1 MGWKLGEFLSFPG
14 GSGFFLSPKT
24 SLWPLECFSVGYFRD
39 LGSQMEAKWKFL
51 GLFVHKALE
60 SQENLPH

>member
-1 MGWKLGEFLSFPG
+1 MRGVGWKLGEFLSFPG

-39 LGSQMEAKWKFL
+39 LGSQMEVS
-51 GLFVHKALE
+51 GPVCHKALE